1 MIGDSWQHTEQK
13 AHCVPLLTPG
23 WCKSVSNTNS
33 VCVCTISQ
41 HNTMFLVNLCITMNK
56 YFDGFKKLGNYSVY
70 KTHLQTVKA
79 ASSFSSSEEKASRHW
94 TWTKSDAFHWIWLSY
109 LIVIVVSLYICTFST
124 YAVKSNCFR
133 HIDFTSYIKKK
144 TPKHFLCTRLIY
156 IICSQINFAHWSY
169 SYFGN

>member
-1 MIGDSWQHTEQK
+1 
-13 AHCVPLLTPG
+13 
-23 WCKSVSNTNS
+23 
-33 VCVCTISQ
+33 
-41 HNTMFLVNLCITMNK
+41 MNK

-124 YAVKSNCFR
+124 YAVKSNCFQ
-133 HIDFTSYIKKK
+133 HIDFTSYI
-144 TPKHFLCTRLIY
+144 
-156 IICSQINFAHWSY
+156 
-169 SYFGN
+169 